1 MRQVKMVTLLVS
13 IFVLIM
19 QCGGNESL
27 NVFNGR
33 METQIA
39 PIDTQYNFSPYT
51 YHLYADT
58 VKWVSEY
65 PSGGG
70 TRASIIIKGHDSI
83 FTGRTFYG
91 TTVTSP
97 GTLIDTSQIRLNYL
111 DLAVETHTGSVPGL
125 VHLHLTL
132 FNASDSVSGFLDTV
146 LIDTSQSSGVI
157 LPASSRL
164 FVNLINIMPDTVLH
178 TIDTTL
184 QYPFDT
190 IQLVDPH
197 AAGGQ
202 Q

>member
-1 MRQVKMVTLLVS
+1 MRQVTVVTLMVS
-13 IFVLIM
+13 ILVLIM

-27 NVFNGR
+27 NVFNAR

-58 VKWVSEY
+58 VKWVFEY

-83 FTGRTFYG
+83 FTGRTFYE
-91 TTVTSP
+91 TTVTSR
-97 GTLIDTSQIRLNYL
+97 GTLIDTSQIGLNYL

-125 VHLHLTL
+125 VHLRRLT
-132 FNASDSVSGFLDTV
+132 FDSVGGFLDTV

-157 LPASSRL
+157 LPASCRL
-164 FVNLINIMPDTVLH
+164 FVNLINIMPDTVLP
-178 TIDTTL
+178 TFDTTL

-190 IQLVDPH
+190 IQLADPH

>member
-1 MRQVKMVTLLVS
+1 MRQVIMVTLLASFV
-13 IFVLIM
+13 VLIL
-19 QCGGNESL
+19 QCSTNESL

-33 METQIA
+33 LETQIA

-58 VKWVSEY
+58 VKWVFEY

-70 TRASIIIKGHDSI
+70 TRASIIIKGTDSI

-111 DLAVETHTGSVPGL
+111 DLAVETHTGAVPGL
-125 VHLHLTL
+125 VHLHLT
-132 FNASDSVSGFLDTV
+132 FDSVGGFLDTV
-146 LIDTSQSSGVI
+146 LIDSSQSSGVI
-157 LPASSRL
+157 LPASSRI
-164 FVNLINIMPDTVLH
+164 FVNLINIMPDTLLN

-190 IQLVDPH
+190 IPLPDPH

-202 Q
+202 

>member
-1 MRQVKMVTLLVS
+1 MRQVTVVTLLVS
-13 IFVLIM
+13 ILVLLM

-27 NVFNGR
+27 NVFNGG

-58 VKWVSEY
+58 VKWVFEY

-70 TRASIIIKGHDSI
+70 TRASIIIKGNDSI
-83 FTGRTFYG
+83 FTGRTFYE
-91 TTVTSP
+91 TKVTSP
-97 GTLIDTSQIRLNYL
+97 GALIDTSQIRLNYL
-111 DLAVETHTGSVPGL
+111 DLAVETHTGSVSGL
-125 VHLHLTL
+125 VHLHLT
-132 FNASDSVSGFLDTV
+132 FDSVGGFLDTV

-190 IQLVDPH
+190 IQLADPH
-197 AAGGQ
+197 ATGGQ